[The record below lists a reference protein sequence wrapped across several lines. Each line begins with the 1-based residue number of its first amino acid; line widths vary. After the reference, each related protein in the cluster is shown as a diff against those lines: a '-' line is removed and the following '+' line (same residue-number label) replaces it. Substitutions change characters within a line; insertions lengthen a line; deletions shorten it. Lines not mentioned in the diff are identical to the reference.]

1 MKKKYTLI
9 KGGKIIL
16 ENEILL
22 NKALLFDEKIIDIL
36 EEENLSH
43 RGLTNEME
51 IIDARGDY
59 VSPGFIDIHIH
70 GAGGRDTMDGEISAL
85 RIISQTIAKSG
96 VTGFLPTTMS
106 MEKQKIWKALD
117 AIGEGMKADFK
128 GAKILGAHMEGPFIS
143 AQYKGAHKEAYLCK
157 PDFDF
162 IRNYTDII
170 KIITLAPEEDPQ
182 FHFIRRVQEDCD
194 IVLSMGHTAADYET
208 AMAAIRHGVSH
219 ATHLFNAMPPF
230 HHRAP
235 GVLGA
240 IFNSNISFELIADT
254 VHTHP
259 AIFQTLLNA
268 KGKDKMI
275 LITDSIRAGFMKPGS
290 WDLGGQTVMVNQD
303 SVRLP
308 DGTLAGSIL
317 KLNQAVGNILKYT
330 DIKIFEA
337 VALAS
342 LNPAKLLHVDHAK
355 GSIEIGKDADLVI
368 FDEALNIKRTLS
380 AGETIFQSN

>member
-1 MKKKYTLI
+1 MKKKCTLI
-9 KGGKIIL
+9 IGGKIIL
-16 ENEILL
+16 ENRVLL
-22 NKALLFDEKIIDIL
+22 HKALLFDEKIIDIL
-36 EEENLSH
+36 DEENLNHS
-43 RGLTNEME
+43 GLTNEME
-51 IIDARGDY
+51 IIDAQGDY
-59 VSPGFIDIHIH
+59 VSPGFLDIHIH
-70 GAGGRDTMDGEISAL
+70 GAGGSDTMDGEISAL

-117 AIGEGMKADFK
+117 AIGEGMKADFQ

-143 AQYKGAHKEAYLCK
+143 SQYKGGHQEAHLCK
-157 PDFDF
+157 PDFDL
-162 IRNYTDII
+162 IREYTNII

-182 FHFIRRVQEDCD
+182 FQFIRHVQDDCD

-208 AMAAIRHGVSH
+208 AMEAIRYGVSH

-240 IFNSNISFELIADT
+240 IFNSGIGFELIADT

-259 AIFQTLLNA
+259 AIFQTMLHA

-290 WDLGGQTVMVNQD
+290 WDLGGQTVMVNHD
-303 SVRLP
+303 SARLL

-317 KLNQAVGNILKYT
+317 KLNQAVRNLLKYT
-330 DIKIFEA
+330 DLKIFEA

-342 LNPAKLLHVDHAK
+342 LNPAKLLHMDQVK

-368 FDEALNIKRTLS
+368 FDEELNIKRTLS
-380 AGETIFQSN
+380 AGETIYQSN